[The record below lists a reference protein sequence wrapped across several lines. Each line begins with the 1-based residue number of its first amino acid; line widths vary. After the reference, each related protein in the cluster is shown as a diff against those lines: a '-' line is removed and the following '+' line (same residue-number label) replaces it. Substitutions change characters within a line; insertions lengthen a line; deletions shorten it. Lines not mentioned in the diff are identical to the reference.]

1 MSMEVAKTILQQL
14 GGNKFIVMTGAKN
27 FTGSPDA
34 LSFKLPGGGGFCK
47 DGINAVRIAL
57 TPADDYNIDFMRVR
71 GMTVKTIKKDDGI
84 YFDQLQEVF
93 TEATGLR
100 TSLGRMV
107 AA

>member
-1 MSMEVAKTILQQL
+1 
-14 GGNKFIVMTGAKN
+14 
-27 FTGSPDA
+27 
-34 LSFKLPGGGGFCK
+34 
-47 DGINAVRIAL
+47 
-57 TPADDYNIDFMRVR
+57 MRVR
-71 GMTVKTIKKDDGI
+71 GMTVKTIKKVDGI

>member
-47 DGINAVRIAL
+47 DGINAV

-71 GMTVKTIKKDDGI
+71 GMTVKTIKKVDGI